1 MAFMFRLENEDGIP
15 VDPPTLRTAVPD
27 WHAGDRIPLGRG
39 KTLRV
44 IEIRRGSDPDDEPV
58 LVVKPG

>member
-1 MAFMFRLENEDGIP
+1 MVLSFRLEGEDGAP
-15 VDPPTLRTAVPD
+15 ADPPTLRTAVPD